1 MRRILKLIR
10 LKLIRLKQITLKMN
24 ANEKGSISVLT
35 MGLFLVTVALL
46 ILITDIASIAV
57 SKQSLVHASESA
69 AIRATHNVDLGSY
82 YRGNSG
88 VSIPIDCQKAYQRI
102 HDELRDWISGDGEI
116 RRTELTGVRLTDF
129 SCSGNRV
136 LLSSSALAVLPLRL
150 PAFPATVEIHTTVE
164 AAADRMR

>member
-1 MRRILKLIR
+1 MAVKRLDRWRILKLLR
-10 LKLIRLKQITLKMN
+10 LNKIKD
-24 ANEKGSISVLT
+24 EEGSISVLT

-69 AIRATHNVDLGSY
+69 AIHATHNVDLGAY

-88 VSIPIDCQKAYQRI
+88 VSVPIDCQEAYKKI
-102 HDELRDWISGDGEI
+102 ADELRDWISSDGEI
-116 RRTELTGVRLTDF
+116 RRTELSDVQVTDF

-136 LLSSSALAVLPLRL
+136 LLTSSAHAVLPLRL
-150 PAFPATVEIHTTVE
+150 PAFPATIEIHTTVE
-164 AAADRMR
+164 AEADRMR